1 MKKIILGM
9 LIILTSLSFSN
20 NLDKYESKR
29 VFDKNIE
36 VLLTGNYDKYKD
48 DPEMVRALGEIDKK
62 YHNRLLT
69 RACFFVYSF
78 LGLDITNFREG

>member
-36 VLLTGNYDKYKD
+36 VLL
-48 DPEMVRALGEIDKK
+48 
-62 YHNRLLT
+62 
-69 RACFFVYSF
+69 
-78 LGLDITNFREG
+78 